1 MKHIFVI
8 RCQFKIFGI
17 PNYTMSTTA
26 KKNPFK
32 KLIVF
37 YFLICLLSTIIWA
50 NQFSLFTNKKGD
62 DFFYLVVYLLFV
74 TILFYCAQIFSIRN
88 IRSIV
93 LLLIPIITVF
103 TSIII
108 GLGVLAITSLSGT
121 PTHIIYVYGSLY
133 SVSNILLTI
142 FFTGLLTAKTI
153 K

>member
-1 MKHIFVI
+1 MNHIFVI
-8 RCQFKIFGI
+8 RCQFKIFDI
-17 PNYTMSTTA
+17 PNYIMSTTD

-108 GLGVLAITSLSGT
+108 GLGVLAITPLSGT
-121 PTHIIYVYGSLY
+121 PVQIMYLYASIY